1 MEKIDRV
8 IAAFR
13 RLREEVSTN
22 NVGGGQIAGTVEA
35 GDNPPVRSR
44 RKFIYQK
51 GLRKTWGVNT
61 SKK

>member
-13 RLREEVSTN
+13 RLHEEAPTN
-22 NVGGGQIAGTVEA
+22 NVGGGQISGTIQA

-44 RKFIYQK
+44 KKFIYQK

>member
-1 MEKIDRV
+1 MEKIDKV

-13 RLREEVSTN
+13 RLREEANIVS
-22 NVGGGQIAGTVEA
+22 GGQIAGTVEA

-44 RKFIYQK
+44 RKWIYQK
-51 GLRKTWGVNT
+51 GLRKMWGVNT